1 VAVFVFGRLVVTNVA
16 LVVFNLVP
24 TFPMDGG
31 RIFRALLAR
40 TRSYE
45 SATRSAARL
54 GTGFA
59 VLFAVVV
66 VLSFAPMLVLLSL
79 FIYGAASSESRT
91 VALQGLLADTTVR
104 DVATLEVDPVVADA
118 TVSELTD
125 RMVRDRRT
133 VYPVSDG
140 GEVVGAVTLDAVR
153 RSKADGSASVRS
165 ILLDDLP
172 RVSLDVD
179 AFEAFVQVSG
189 HRSGIALVEVDGRA
203 TGTIS
208 LEDFTQLLQFR
219 REGVGVEP
227 KAAL

>member
-104 DVATLEVDPVVADA
+104 DVATLEVDPVVAGA
-118 TVSELTD
+118 TVSELAD

-133 VYPVSDG
+133 VYLVSDG

-172 RVSLDVD
+172 RVHSTRTP
-179 AFEAFVQVSG
+179 SR
-189 HRSGIALVEVDGRA
+189 RSYR
-203 TGTIS
+203 
-208 LEDFTQLLQFR
+208 
-219 REGVGVEP
+219 
-227 KAAL
+227 